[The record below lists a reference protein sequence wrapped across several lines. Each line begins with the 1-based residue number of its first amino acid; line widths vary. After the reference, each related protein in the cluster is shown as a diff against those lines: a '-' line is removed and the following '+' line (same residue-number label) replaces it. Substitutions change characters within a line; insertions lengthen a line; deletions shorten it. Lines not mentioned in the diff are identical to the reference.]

1 MSDIHIP
8 SMKVIIEKYLKYLA
22 VEKNASPHTIT
33 SYGNDLTSF
42 LEFCAQQE
50 DSDPEKISVHSI
62 TRLTIRLW
70 LGELSEKGM
79 AKSSI
84 ARKVAT
90 LRSFFKY
97 CFKRGHIDK
106 NPAQLLVVPKKDRTL
121 PKTVN
126 SADIERMMDSINT
139 DTPSGRQDKALLELF
154 YGTGIRLSELI
165 NLNREQVD
173 LRNNQINVTGKGNK
187 QRIIPLGNK
196 AITALKDHLET
207 KEKLFGS
214 QTDRDA
220 VKGLFHSAHGQR
232 MYARNAQRIVEKYLT
247 KTSEVTQKSPHVL
260 RHSFAT
266 HMLDNGADIRI
277 IKEFLGHANLA
288 ATQIYTHTS
297 VERLKNV
304 YENAHPRAKT

>member
-1 MSDIHIP
+1 
-8 SMKVIIEKYLKYLA
+8 MKVIIAKYLKYLA

-33 SYGNDLTSF
+33 SYENDLTSF
-42 LEFCAQQE
+42 LEFSADQE
-50 DSDPEKISVHSI
+50 EVSI
-62 TRLTIRLW
+62 EEFSIQAVTRLTIRLW
-70 LGELSEKGM
+70 LGELSEQGL

-84 ARKVAT
+84 ARKVASI
-90 LRSFFKY
+90 RSFFKY
-97 CFKRGHIDK
+97 CFKRGHIEK
-106 NPAQLLVVPKKDRTL
+106 NPAHLLVVPKKDRTL

-126 SADIERMMDSINT
+126 SSDIERMMDSV
-139 DTPSGRQDKALLELF
+139 DTESPAGRQDKALLELF
-154 YGTGIRLSELI
+154 YSTGIRLSELI
-165 NLNREQVD
+165 NLNISQID
-173 LRNNQINVTGKGNK
+173 FSNNQINVTGKGNK

-196 AITALKDHLET
+196 AITALKKHLET
-207 KEKLFGS
+207 KEKLFGN
-214 QTDRDA
+214 QTDTDA
-220 VKGLFHSAHGQR
+220 TKGIFHAAHGQR